1 MAEKSKQTKKILMV
15 GNPNVGKSALF
26 NRLTGGEAIVS
37 NYPGTTVDFTRGE
50 FAVGGIFYEV
60 TDVPGTYSLEPRDG
74 AEEVAVSILHKEK
87 DAIVLIVLDATRVER
102 GLYLALEVV
111 ERGYSAIIA
120 LNMIDEAHDKEISVS
135 ASELQRL
142 LGVPVVATS
151 AISGEGIK
159 DLARMTAKACKTD
172 IARINAALEEKPDE
186 SVSTGGCGGC
196 MGCGGCGGC

>member
-1 MAEKSKQTKKILMV
+1 MAEKSKNAKKVLMV

-37 NYPGTTVDFTRGE
+37 NYPGTTVDYTRGE
-50 FAVGGIFYEV
+50 FAEGGIFYEV

-74 AEEVAVSILHKEK
+74 AEEVAVSILKKEK
-87 DAIVLIVLDATRVER
+87 DSIVMIVLDATRVER
-102 GLYLALEVV
+102 GLYLALEVI
-111 ERGYSAIIA
+111 ERGYPAIVA

-135 ASELQRL
+135 APELQRL

-151 AISGEGIK
+151 AISGEGLK

-172 IARINAALEEKPDE
+172 IPLIKAALEGKSEE
-186 SVSTGGCGGC
+186 SAPAGKCGGC
-196 MGCGGCGGC
+196 MGCGGC

>member
-1 MAEKSKQTKKILMV
+1 MV

-37 NYPGTTVDFTRGE
+37 NYPGTTVDYTKGE
-50 FAVGGIFYEV
+50 FASGGVFYEV

-74 AEEVAVSILHKEK
+74 AEEVAVSILEKEK
-87 DAIVLIVLDATRVER
+87 GEVVMIVLDATRVER
-102 GLYLALEVV
+102 GLYLALEVI
-111 ERGYSAIIA
+111 ERGYPAIIA

-135 ASELQRL
+135 TGELQRL

-159 DLARMTAKACKTD
+159 DLAMMVRKACVTD
-172 IARINAALEEKPDE
+172 ITQIKAALEGKIEEPA
-186 SVSTGGCGGC
+186 SSRCGGC
-196 MGCGGCGGC
+196 MGCGGC

>member
-1 MAEKSKQTKKILMV
+1 MAEKSKNAKKILMV

-37 NYPGTTVDFTRGE
+37 NYPGTTVDYTRGE
-50 FAVGGIFYEV
+50 FAEGGIFYEV

-74 AEEVAVSILHKEK
+74 AEEVAVSILKKEK
-87 DAIVLIVLDATRVER
+87 DSIVMIVLDATRVER
-102 GLYLALEVV
+102 GLYLALEVI
-111 ERGYSAIIA
+111 ERGYPAIVA

-172 IARINAALEEKPDE
+172 ITLIKAVLEGKSEE
-186 SVSTGGCGGC
+186 SAPAGKCGGC
-196 MGCGGCGGC
+196 MGCGGC